1 MNGKNTIIEGYLDMV
16 RKKIRKT
23 EGTDRFIDFLREDIE
38 EFCDSNPN
46 CTEEDLIKEFG
57 SPEEVARSYI
67 NDTVKIEPKALAD
80 SKKKKRALIIILAVI
95 LLIAAVVT
103 VKTVIT
109 YIDVISGYD
118 VIETEIEEETTD

>member
-1 MNGKNTIIEGYLDMV
+1 M
-16 RKKIRKT
+16 
-23 EGTDRFIDFLREDIE
+23 
-38 EFCDSNPN
+38 
-46 CTEEDLIKEFG
+46 IKEFG

-67 NDTVKIEPKALAD
+67 NDTIKIEPKALAD

>member
-16 RKKIRKT
+16 RKKIHKA

-67 NDTVKIEPKALAD
+67 NDTIKIEPKALAD